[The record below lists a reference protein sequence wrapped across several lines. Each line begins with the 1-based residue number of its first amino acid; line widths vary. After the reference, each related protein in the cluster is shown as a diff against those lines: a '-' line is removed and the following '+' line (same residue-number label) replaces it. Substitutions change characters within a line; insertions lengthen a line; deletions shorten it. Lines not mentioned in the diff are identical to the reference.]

1 MASRK
6 FWTSQF
12 FLDLSGLAS
21 GKIDVWGIRI
31 HRVNHIPL
39 ALAGIVTYTSL
50 FHVGALEMIRGDIW
64 TERTIG
70 IRLLYP
76 QGQNVVSDLRNPAWF
91 ATYVPK
97 TSGPNIFLW
106 APAISG
112 RRHETCHYKSKKHVG
127 GQKKWYFA
135 ILAYQKI
142 FFESKMIFQVCDPG
156 DSCDDSIALPR
167 SKTTLGVVFVAC
179 QYDPISWRSSSGDTR
194 EFVQS
199 CFWLMSVARET
210 ILEFER

>member
-135 ILAYQKI
+135 ILGVKKVPKLEI
-142 FFESKMIFQVCDPG
+142 FIFSQMILGHRHDVSASSKC
-156 DSCDDSIALPR
+156 
-167 SKTTLGVVFVAC
+167 SKTSRKPL
-179 QYDPISWRSSSGDTR
+179 
-194 EFVQS
+194 
-199 CFWLMSVARET
+199 
-210 ILEFER
+210 